1 MCGSWLACDAGASV
15 YQVDRGDAIAGKP
28 APTQASSHTGQPLHI
43 DRTALSD
50 FSHPIQIVPMTGTT
64 QSSSKLARILFGLLA
79 YVSLGI
85 GLIAIVVPGLPTTEF
100 ILLAAW
106 AATKSSPRLSAW
118 LENHRL
124 FGPILF
130 NWRNGKIIARRAKV
144 SATVSML
151 LCAGLMLVMLDHG
164 WPIYL
169 AIAGMSLGNL
179 WIWSRPERLAQTAT

>member
-1 MCGSWLACDAGASV
+1 MT
-15 YQVDRGDAIAGKP
+15 GKP
-28 APTQASSHTGQPLHI
+28 
-43 DRTALSD
+43 
-50 FSHPIQIVPMTGTT
+50 
-64 QSSSKLARILFGLLA
+64 QSTSKIAQILFGLLA

-85 GLIAIVVPGLPTTEF
+85 GLVAIVIPGLPTTEF

-124 FGPILF
+124 FGPMLF

-151 LCAGLMLVMLDHG
+151 VCALLMLVMLDHG
-164 WPIYL
+164 
-169 AIAGMSLGNL
+169 
-179 WIWSRPERLAQTAT
+179 

>member
-1 MCGSWLACDAGASV
+1 MP
-15 YQVDRGDAIAGKP
+15 GK
-28 APTQASSHTGQPLHI
+28 
-43 DRTALSD
+43 
-50 FSHPIQIVPMTGTT
+50 T
-64 QSSSKLARILFGLLA
+64 QSTSKIARILFGLLA

-85 GLIAIVVPGLPTTEF
+85 GLVAIVIPGLPTTEF

-144 SATVSML
+144 SACPSPTSDAADDL
-151 LCAGLMLVMLDHG
+151 PRA
-164 WPIYL
+164 
-169 AIAGMSLGNL
+169 
-179 WIWSRPERLAQTAT
+179 

>member
-1 MCGSWLACDAGASV
+1 MT
-15 YQVDRGDAIAGKP
+15 GKP
-28 APTQASSHTGQPLHI
+28 HST
-43 DRTALSD
+43 
-50 FSHPIQIVPMTGTT
+50 
-64 QSSSKLARILFGLLA
+64 SKIAQLLFGLLA

-85 GLIAIVVPGLPTTEF
+85 GLVAIVIPGLPTTEF

-151 LCAGLMLVMLDHG
+151 VCALLMLVMLEHH
-164 WPIYL
+164 WPVYL

-179 WIWSRPERLAQTAT
+179 WIWSRPGTARSPHPTWHVVFFLPLIALPSRIDS

>member
-1 MCGSWLACDAGASV
+1 
-15 YQVDRGDAIAGKP
+15 
-28 APTQASSHTGQPLHI
+28 
-43 DRTALSD
+43 
-50 FSHPIQIVPMTGTT
+50 MTGKSPST
-64 QSSSKLARILFGLLA
+64 SRNARLLFGLLA

-85 GLIAIVVPGLPTTEF
+85 GLVAIVVPGLPTTEF

-130 NWRNGKIIARRAKV
+130 NWRNGKIIARRAKI

-151 LCAGLMLVMLDHG
+151 LCALLMLLTLDHG

-169 AIAGMSLGNL
+169 TITGMSLGNL
-179 WIWSRPERLAQTAT
+179 WIWSRPERLARPI

>member
-1 MCGSWLACDAGASV
+1 MGAGLL
-15 YQVDRGDAIAGKP
+15 
-28 APTQASSHTGQPLHI
+28 APTGTEQTCKIPIKHSKMPFEPMPLPATS
-43 DRTALSD
+43 R
-50 FSHPIQIVPMTGTT
+50 
-64 QSSSKLARILFGLLA
+64 LARILFGLLA
-79 YVSLGI
+79 YISLGI

-124 FGPILF
+124 FGPILR
-130 NWRNGKIIARRAKV
+130 NWRNGKIIARRTKV

-151 LCAGLMLVMLDHG
+151 LCAGLMLFMLDHG

-169 AIAGMSLGNL
+169 AIAGMSLGNA
-179 WIWSRPERLAQTAT
+179 WIWSRPERLSRPA

>member
-1 MCGSWLACDAGASV
+1 MRPELMTC
-15 YQVDRGDAIAGKP
+15 
-28 APTQASSHTGQPLHI
+28 PT
-43 DRTALSD
+43 R
-50 FSHPIQIVPMTGTT
+50 
-64 QSSSKLARILFGLLA
+64 SSSKIARILFGLLA

-85 GLIAIVVPGLPTTEF
+85 GLIAIVIPGLPTTEF

-124 FGPILF
+124 FGPILS
-130 NWRNGKIIARRAKV
+130 NWRNGKIIQRKAKV

-151 LCAGLMLVMLDHG
+151 LCAGLMLYVLDHG
-164 WPIYL
+164 WPVFL

-179 WIWSRPERLAQTAT
+179 WIWSRPESLPVAAEQP

>member
-1 MCGSWLACDAGASV
+1 
-15 YQVDRGDAIAGKP
+15 
-28 APTQASSHTGQPLHI
+28 
-43 DRTALSD
+43 
-50 FSHPIQIVPMTGTT
+50 MTGKT
-64 QSSSKLARILFGLLA
+64 QSTSKIAQILFGLLA

-85 GLIAIVVPGLPTTEF
+85 GLVAIVIPGLPTTEF

-151 LCAGLMLVMLDHG
+151 LCAILMLVMLDHG

-169 AIAGMSLGNL
+169 AIGGMSLGNL
-179 WIWSRPERLAQTAT
+179 WIWSRPERLAKPA

>member
-1 MCGSWLACDAGASV
+1 
-15 YQVDRGDAIAGKP
+15 
-28 APTQASSHTGQPLHI
+28 
-43 DRTALSD
+43 
-50 FSHPIQIVPMTGTT
+50 MTSKTP
-64 QSSSKLARILFGLLA
+64 SSSKLARILFGVLA
-79 YVSLGI
+79 YVSLAI

-106 AATKSSPRLSAW
+106 AATRSSPRLSAW

-124 FGPILF
+124 FGPILS
-130 NWRNGKIIARRAKV
+130 NWRNGKIISRRAKI

-151 LCAGLMLVMLDHG
+151 LCATLMLVMLEHG

-179 WIWSRPERLAQTAT
+179 WIWSRPEHLPVAGQP

>member
-1 MCGSWLACDAGASV
+1 
-15 YQVDRGDAIAGKP
+15 
-28 APTQASSHTGQPLHI
+28 
-43 DRTALSD
+43 
-50 FSHPIQIVPMTGTT
+50 MTGKT
-64 QSSSKLARILFGLLA
+64 QSTSKIARILFGLLA

-85 GLIAIVVPGLPTTEF
+85 GLVAIVVPGLPTTEF

-151 LCAGLMLVMLDHG
+151 LCAILMLVMLDQG

-179 WIWSRPERLAQTAT
+179 WIWSRPERLAQPV

>member
-1 MCGSWLACDAGASV
+1 
-15 YQVDRGDAIAGKP
+15 
-28 APTQASSHTGQPLHI
+28 
-43 DRTALSD
+43 
-50 FSHPIQIVPMTGTT
+50 MTRKT
-64 QSSSKLARILFGLLA
+64 QSTSKIAQFLFGLLA

-85 GLIAIVVPGLPTTEF
+85 GLVAIVVPGLPTTEF

-151 LCAGLMLVMLDHG
+151 LCAVLMLVMLDHG
-164 WPIYL
+164 WPVYL
-169 AIAGMSLGNL
+169 AIVGMGLGNL
-179 WIWSRPERLAQTAT
+179 WIWSRPERLAVPAQQRL

>member
-1 MCGSWLACDAGASV
+1 MLVMTQPPAS
-15 YQVDRGDAIAGKP
+15 
-28 APTQASSHTGQPLHI
+28 T
-43 DRTALSD
+43 
-50 FSHPIQIVPMTGTT
+50 
-64 QSSSKLARILFGLLA
+64 SKLSRILYGMLA
-79 YVSLGI
+79 YISLGI

-106 AATKSSPRLSAW
+106 AATRSSPRLSAW

-124 FGPILF
+124 FGPILC

-169 AIAGMSLGNL
+169 AIAGMGLGNL
-179 WIWSRPERLAQTAT
+179 WIWSRPESLTHPT